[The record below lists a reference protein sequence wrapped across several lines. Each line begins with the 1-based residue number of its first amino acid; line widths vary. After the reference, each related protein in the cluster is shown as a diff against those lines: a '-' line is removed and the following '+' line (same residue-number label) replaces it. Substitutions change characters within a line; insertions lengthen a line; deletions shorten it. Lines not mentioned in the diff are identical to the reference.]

1 MMQSS
6 HLKLS
11 DVALGEAVLVAVAHV
26 LEVDG
31 VVDRLLVVG
40 DPVCYCCNQYV
51 LHHGCQMAKFDPIL
65 SLDCARVM
73 A

>member
-26 LEVDG
+26 LEVYG
-31 VVDRLLVVG
+31 VVDRLMMVE
-40 DPVCYCCNQYV
+40 
-51 LHHGCQMAKFDPIL
+51 FDFSVFP
-65 SLDCARVM
+65 
-73 A
+73 